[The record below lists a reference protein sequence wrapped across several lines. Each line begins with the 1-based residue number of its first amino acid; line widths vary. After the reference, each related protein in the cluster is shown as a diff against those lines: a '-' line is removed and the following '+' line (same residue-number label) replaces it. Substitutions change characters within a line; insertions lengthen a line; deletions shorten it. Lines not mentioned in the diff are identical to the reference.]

1 MITGWRNCWRGDSFQ
16 GDRRLDLRAL
26 AGRNTSRLFCVNED
40 EIRGWESGTWM
51 ILSFLYSGKDGLVA
65 RCLRGAGCAGLIRDV
80 EGFSGRG
87 LSKLV
92 TA

>member
-1 MITGWRNCWRGDSFQ
+1 
-16 GDRRLDLRAL
+16 
-26 AGRNTSRLFCVNED
+26 
-40 EIRGWESGTWM
+40 M

-65 RCLRGAGCAGLIRDV
+65 RCLRGAGCAVLIRDV